1 MRRSIEK
8 IDVERRASRKVALM
22 FPSQIYYS
30 VMLLMYLQIHSPIR
44 DAANSS
50 GIRFI
55 VNT

>member
-1 MRRSIEK
+1 MRRLTKK
-8 IDVERRASRKVALM
+8 IDVEHSASRKVALM
-22 FPSQIYYS
+22 FSSQIYSS
-30 VMLLMYLQIHSPIR
+30 VTLLMYLQTHSPIR